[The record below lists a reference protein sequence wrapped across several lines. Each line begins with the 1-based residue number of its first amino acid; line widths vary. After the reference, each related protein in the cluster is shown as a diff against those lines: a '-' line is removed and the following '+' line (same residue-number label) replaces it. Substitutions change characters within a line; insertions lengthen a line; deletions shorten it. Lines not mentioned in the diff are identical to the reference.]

1 MNLLPIGTI
10 HSPYREPGDA
20 PRQGRLSD
28 LQAKLE
34 IFPEYAEGLKD
45 VERSSHLIVLY
56 WFHLASR
63 DVLQTRTPYGEE
75 IRGVFACRSPSRPN
89 PIAFCVADLLKR
101 EGNVLHVRGVEAIDG
116 SPLLDVKP
124 YSGKLDSIPRA
135 RIGWFEQN
143 ARK

>member
-10 HSPYREPGDA
+10 HSPYRVPADA

-28 LQAKLE
+28 LQVKLE

-63 DVLQTRTPYGEE
+63 DVLQTRTPFGEE
-75 IRGVFACRSPSRPN
+75 PRGVFACRSPSRPN
-89 PIAFCVADLLKR
+89 PIAFCVADLLQR

-116 SPLLDVKP
+116 TPLIDVKP
-124 YSGKLDSIPRA
+124 YSGKLDSIPEA
-135 RIGWFEQN
+135 TTGW
-143 ARK
+143 ADRSVGK